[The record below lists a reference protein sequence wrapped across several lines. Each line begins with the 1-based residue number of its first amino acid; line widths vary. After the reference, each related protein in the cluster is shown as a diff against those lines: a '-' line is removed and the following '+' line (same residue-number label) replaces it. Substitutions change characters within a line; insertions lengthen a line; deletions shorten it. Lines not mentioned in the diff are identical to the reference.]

1 MILLC
6 KCVIFRF
13 HVNFPGFFSIN
24 QVPYEFKSGVSFL
37 PDEFLLMT
45 IDHFI
50 AALFHHNPAR
60 REQHRPTLI
69 AVHSQIAYGA
79 PQQGKCCA
87 HGAPLG
93 EAEAGHGGVSF
104 RMPK

>member
-1 MILLC
+1 MPQRSRHRRL
-6 KCVIFRF
+6 VS
-13 HVNFPGFFSIN
+13 P
-24 QVPYEFKSGVSFL
+24 QVAE
-37 PDEFLLMT
+37 
-45 IDHFI
+45 
-50 AALFHHNPAR
+50 R

-93 EAEAGHGGVSF
+93 EAEAGHGTWRIIPVDVSG
-104 RMPK
+104 